1 MESSSLSL
9 ESKILV
15 NNKAISVGSGK
26 SSLLSALVGDMLYF
40 EKEAIDEVGDL
51 ETEINDEV
59 IKKLKQHALHK
70 QFTEPPIT
78 LGGEVSYVQQ

>member
-40 EKEAIDEVGDL
+40 EKEAIDEVGNL

-70 QFTEPPIT
+70 
-78 LGGEVSYVQQ
+78 

>member
-40 EKEAIDEVGDL
+40 EKEAIDEVGNL

-70 QFTEPPIT
+70 QFTEPPIRDT
-78 LGGEVSYVQQ
+78 K